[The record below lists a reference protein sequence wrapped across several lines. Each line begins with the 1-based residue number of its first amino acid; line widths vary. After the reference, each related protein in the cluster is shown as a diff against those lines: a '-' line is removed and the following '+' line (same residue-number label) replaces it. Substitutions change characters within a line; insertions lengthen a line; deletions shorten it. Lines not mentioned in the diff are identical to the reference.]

1 MKVTVFIDRART
13 AARAV
18 ALIVLLFTAPIS
30 AFAQDPAPA
39 STRVS
44 PGGTTRVYIMA
55 AFGDTCEATGTPSID
70 VMSPPAQGTVT
81 LRPGQTTT
89 IASSLSGKCIGA
101 KVQGTGIYYVAGPTA
116 AGRDT
121 FSIRA
126 RLVTGEVINKTF
138 VLRIED

>member
-1 MKVTVFIDRART
+1 MTVAVFIDRART
-13 AARAV
+13 ATRAV
-18 ALIVLLFTAPIS
+18 AMVVLLFMAPIS

-70 VMSPPAQGTVT
+70 VMSPPAQGSVT

>member
-1 MKVTVFIDRART
+1 MTPAVFVTRAI
-13 AARAV
+13 AV
-18 ALIVLLFTAPIS
+18 ARFAGALSATALISTSVL
-30 AFAQDPAPA
+30 AQDPAPA

-55 AFGDTCEATGTPSID
+55 AFGDTCETTGTPTID
-70 VMSPPAQGTVT
+70 VMSQPAQGTVT

-89 IASSLSGKCIGA
+89 VASSLSGKCIGA
-101 KVQGTGIYYVAGPTA
+101 KVKGTGIYYAAGPTA

-126 RLVTGEVINKTF
+126 RLATGEIIDKTF